1 MLKANVGLSR
11 KLSKDYQSTGFS
23 VNLEGELTASPTDYE
38 VLVQQIG
45 ELYDLA
51 QEALDQQIQRSQ
63 SEDAIASRDALA
75 ERQEPATIG
84 HTQKPKPNGTNGQRT
99 NGQPGNDAPAT
110 DKQIKFLLSIGKRQ
124 RLSTSDLEAKIADV
138 LGYSVGVYDLS
149 KPQAGVVLDALANGS
164 GQRTSSRS

>member
-23 VNLEGELTASPTDYE
+23 LNIEGELTASPTDYD

-51 QEALDQQIQRSQ
+51 QEALDQQIERS
-63 SEDAIASRDALA
+63 SSVDAIASRDADTQA
-75 ERQEPATIG
+75 AEPATNG
-84 HTQKPKPNGTNGQRT
+84 RTQSPQRTATNGHS
-99 NGQPGNDAPAT
+99 GNDAPAT

-124 RLSTSDLEAKIADV
+124 RLSTSELEAKIADV
-138 LGYSVGVYDLS
+138 LGYSVGVYDLT
-149 KPQAGVVLDALANGS
+149 KPQAGVVLDALTNGS